1 MLANLAAE
9 IARNKITRHDIARV
23 LGTTYNTV
31 SLKINGHY
39 EFTVTEAQKIQKAF
53 FPDLTIEYLF
63 ERQTEVV

>member
-9 IARNKITRHDIARV
+9 MTRNKITRYDIAKL
-23 LGTTYNTV
+23 LGNTYNTV

-39 EFTVTEAQKIQKAF
+39 EFTVTEAQKIQKTY
-53 FPDLTIEYLF
+53 FPDLTMEYLF